1 MSRWGDKWLTAAQ
14 TAALALITAA
24 RAASI
29 DRITAARA
37 AAIDL
42 LTAARAASI
51 DRITA
56 AVATIWANQTGNTIS
71 SSYNLPNDVAEN
83 TAITLTITSRRYVDN
98 IYLDLV
104 NLVQNCTIRI
114 KNEIDGV
121 NARTVDTITWT
132 TADDD
137 GVIIA
142 GFATDTD
149 TTVTIQSAV
158 AQGAVKAIPYRI
170 IWRQME

>member
-1 MSRWGDKWLTAAQ
+1 MTRWGDKWLTAAQ

-29 DRITAARA
+29 DRITAA
-37 AAIDL
+37 
-42 LTAARAASI
+42 
-51 DRITA
+51 
-56 AVATIWANQTGNTIS
+56 VATIWANQTGNTIS
-71 SSYNLPNDVAEN
+71 DSYNLPNDLVEN

-114 KNEIDGV
+114 KNEIDDAT
-121 NARTVDTITWT
+121 ARTVDTIAWT

-149 TTVTIQSAV
+149 TTITIQSAV
-158 AQGAVKAIPYRI
+158 AQGAIKAIPYRI

>member
-1 MSRWGDKWLTAAQ
+1 MTRWGEKWLTAAQ
-14 TAALALITAA
+14 ETALALI
-24 RAASI
+24 
-29 DRITAARA
+29 
-37 AAIDL
+37 
-42 LTAARAASI
+42 TAARAASI

-71 SSYNLPNDVAEN
+71 DSYNLPNALVEN

-104 NLVQNCTIRI
+104 NLAQNCTTRI
-114 KNEIDGV
+114 KNEIDGAT
-121 NARTVDTITWT
+121 ARTCDTITWT
-132 TADDD
+132 TEDDD

-149 TTVTIQSAV
+149 TTITIQSAV
-158 AQGAVKAIPYRI
+158 AQGAIKAIPYRI

>member
-1 MSRWGDKWLTAAQ
+1 MTRWGEIGAALTAAQ
-14 TAALALITAA
+14 E
-24 RAASI
+24 
-29 DRITAARA
+29 
-37 AAIDL
+37 AAI
-42 LTAARAASI
+42 A
-51 DRITA
+51 RITA
-56 AVATIWANQTGNTIS
+56 AVATIWANQTGNTVS
-71 SSYNLPNDVAEN
+71 DSYNLPNDLVEN

-104 NLVQNCTIRI
+104 NLVQDCTIRI
-114 KNEIDGV
+114 KNEIDGAT
-121 NARTVDTITWT
+121 ARTVDTITWT
-132 TADDD
+132 TTDDD

-149 TTVTIQSAV
+149 TTITIQSAV

>member
-1 MSRWGDKWLTAAQ
+1 MTRWGEIGAALTAAQ
-14 TAALALITAA
+14 EAAIA
-24 RAASI
+24 
-29 DRITAARA
+29 RITAARA
-37 AAIDL
+37 
-42 LTAARAASI
+42 
-51 DRITA
+51 
-56 AVATIWANQTGNTIS
+56 TIWDNHMGNTIA
-71 SSYNLPNDVAEN
+71 SSYNLPNDTVEN
-83 TAITLTITSRRYVDN
+83 TAITLTITTRRYVDN

-104 NLVQNCTIRI
+104 NLTQNCTIRI
-114 KNEIDGV
+114 KNEIDGA

-158 AQGAVKAIPYRI
+158 AQGAIKAIPYRI